1 MHSLSQALKIHDWV
15 VKLHCNHQKSQV
27 KLTDMGEFD
36 ARFPD
41 YVVYSAIIM
50 MAILANIHHF
60 LPVLGVSCTMC
71 GCYYHNERP

>member
-1 MHSLSQALKIHDWV
+1 M

-27 KLTDMGEFD
+27 ILTDMGEFD

-50 MAILANIHHF
+50 MANLANIHHF
-60 LPVLGVSCTMC
+60 LPDLGVLCTIS